1 VIGPLPAANNVV
13 NVSSTT
19 EFPQYVGICN
29 KSVGQICNVPYV
41 SYGTSSTP
49 LDLWFAFWRSR
60 RRLLASDILIV
71 NRSGAKRFAQQSKRT
86 SHDAKA
92 IAVGRRRRA
101 GP

>member
-1 VIGPLPAANNVV
+1 MPAATNVV
-13 NVSSTT
+13 DVSSTT
-19 EFPQYVGICN
+19 ELPQYTGICN

-49 LDLWFAFWRSR
+49 LHLWFAFCRSR
-60 RRLLASDILIV
+60 RRLLACDILLV
-71 NRSGAKRFAQQSKRT
+71 NRSGAKQFAQQSKRT
-86 SHDAKA
+86 SHGAKA